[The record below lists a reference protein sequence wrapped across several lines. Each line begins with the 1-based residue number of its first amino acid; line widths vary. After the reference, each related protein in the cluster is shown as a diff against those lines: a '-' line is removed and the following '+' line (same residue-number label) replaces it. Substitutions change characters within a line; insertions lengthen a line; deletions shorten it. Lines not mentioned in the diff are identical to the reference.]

1 MAKFKLMQRVRI
13 VRVERPVNKHLLNS
27 ETHITEVRE
36 ENELRSRDCYGTANC
51 PISVEGFS
59 FSEDQL
65 EPIIPEGASPSS
77 WDKCVWKPDK
87 ELVHV

>member
-13 VRVERPVNKHLLNS
+13 VRVEQPRNKHLLNS
-27 ETHITEVRE
+27 ETHVIQVVEAGE
-36 ENELRSRDCYGTANC
+36 YLDRDCYGTANL
-51 PISVEGFS
+51 PIGRTSWA
-59 FSEDQL
+59 EDQL